1 MTQGKKPVAA
11 CAEAKK
17 FAERMGYQWL
27 ENPDPALAFDLFIF
41 KPEAAC
47 IVRVRQTRYRIDPD
61 TIYEK
66 LIPDDLRE
74 VRALPFPPWFPKEI
88 WLRTQHERVWRR
100 LCVHD
105 LAVGEIEWWGGR
117 TITRTRTPGRCLFLP
132 DIPPL

>member
-1 MTQGKKPVAA
+1 MTRGKKPVAA

-27 ENPDPALAFDLFIF
+27 EN
-41 KPEAAC
+41 
-47 IVRVRQTRYRIDPD
+47 PD

-88 WLRTQHERVWRR
+88 WLAHPARAGVAAAPGPSDLCSRDRMVGAGRLHEP
-100 LCVHD
+100 L
-105 LAVGEIEWWGGR
+105 LPVGNLSIR
-117 TITRTRTPGRCLFLP
+117 ASSL
-132 DIPPL
+132 